1 MSEIIRS
8 HIDNH
13 VHMLI
18 DDLRSLL
25 LLMAAKTQKSVDDM
39 CVALENLDF
48 ELPQSIIDG
57 DQAIDDLELEIDS
70 SALSILA
77 RTQPVASDL
86 RLLISAIRL
95 VVDLERIGDEAAII
109 AERLLVMMEQSFTPF
124 PEDLIAL
131 SKKAQYMLEEAITSF
146 REQDTNLAV
155 RLRIYQDEAVQMA
168 VKCFNHYIESIRN
181 NTLDPWLAMHYIL
194 ITRALERVAGRAVN
208 VAEHTYFLCEG
219 VNIKHRPVEEA

>member
-1 MSEIIRS
+1 MSDNIRS

-25 LLMAAKTQKSVDDM
+25 LLMAAKTQKSIDDT
-39 CVALENLDF
+39 CIALETLDHKLA
-48 ELPQSIIDG
+48 ENIMEG
-57 DQAIDDLELEIDS
+57 DKAIDALEVEIDS

-95 VVDLERIGDEAAII
+95 VVDLERIGDEASSIASRII
-109 AERLLVMMEQSFTPF
+109 LMMDQNYAPF
-124 PEDLIAL
+124 PEDLMAL
-131 SKKAQYMLEEAITSF
+131 AKKAQYMLEEAIKSF
-146 REQDTNLAV
+146 REQDTQLAV
-155 RLRIYQDEAVQMA
+155 QLRQQQDDAIQLA
-168 VKCFNHYIESIRN
+168 VKGFNTYIEALKN
-181 NTLDPWLAMHYIL
+181 GQLDPWLAMHYIL

-219 VNIKHRPVEEA
+219 VNIKHRPIEE